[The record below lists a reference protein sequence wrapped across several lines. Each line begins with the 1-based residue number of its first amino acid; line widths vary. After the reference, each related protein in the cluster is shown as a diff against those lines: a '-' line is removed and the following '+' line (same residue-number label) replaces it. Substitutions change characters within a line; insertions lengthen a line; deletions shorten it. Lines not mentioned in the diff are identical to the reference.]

1 MMLTQSREIKSF
13 RHLVSTSVTKVQ
25 ICLCWHIAGSDFFC
39 VKVTEE
45 ASTGFPPSPGFPE
58 ASTAKAL
65 R

>member
-1 MMLTQSREIKSF
+1 MLTQSREIKSF
-13 RHLVSTSVTKVQ
+13 RHLVSTSVTKRCRFAFVG
-25 ICLCWHIAGSDFFC
+25 ILLALFFC

-45 ASTGFPPSPGFPE
+45 SFTGFPPSPGFPE